1 MTERVLIVDDE
12 EDLRYVYTRQLRGD
26 GYLLD
31 TAADGEEA
39 IEKIR
44 ATEYAVILTD
54 MRMPRKDGLAVIAA
68 AREHLPDAEII
79 VLTGHG
85 SLENALQAFKSGNI
99 FEYLLKPLD
108 DIGVLNTVV
117 ARAME
122 RRNLRKHN
130 RELFEQLQRAYEE
143 LRQKSEM
150 LIQNEKMSAIGVLAA
165 GVAHELNNPLTAV
178 VGFAQMIAEKLKAS
192 RPANWNDTEYERA
205 QQALENLVQGA
216 HRARDIVGSLLRFAR
231 ATKPDARTLV
241 DINQTLRDAFVF
253 TEHLLLRHG
262 IMRWR
267 SASRLSC
274 RPCGATPRA
283 CSMCSRTCIINAQ
296 QATPSGGIVRVITER
311 AEEPKGVWVHVE
323 DTGEGIPPDALEQIF
338 EPFYTRKEHGTGL
351 GLSIAKQIIEEHGG
365 EIRVASE
372 LGKGAR
378 FSVFLPA
385 DEAHTIDPTQQTC
398 GWRDPPLDKRPSS
411 GIIL

>member
-85 SLENALQAFKSGNI
+85 SLENALQAFKAGNI

-117 ARAME
+117 ARAIE

-150 LIQNEKMSAIGVLAA
+150 LVQNEKMSAIGVLAA

-178 VGFAQMIAEKLKAS
+178 VGFAQMIAEKLKAN
-192 RPANWNDTEYERA
+192 RPANWSDTEYERA

-262 IMRWR
+262 IVLEKRLAPELPPVWGN
-267 SASRLSC
+267 SARLQHVF
-274 RPCGATPRA
+274 TNLL
-283 CSMCSRTCIINAQ
+283 INAQ
-296 QATPSGGIVRVITER
+296 QATPSGGTVRVLTER
-311 AEEPKGVWVHVE
+311 AEQPKGVWVHVE

-351 GLSIAKQIIEEHGG
+351 GLSIAKQIVEEHGG
-365 EIRVASE
+365 EIRVESE
-372 LGKGAR
+372 LGRGAR

-385 DEAHTIDPTQQTC
+385 DDAHTIDPTQQVQVA
-398 GWRDPPLDKRPSS
+398 
-411 GIIL
+411 

>member
-1 MTERVLIVDDE
+1 MPERVLIVDDE
-12 EDLRYVYTRQLRGD
+12 EDLRYIYTRQLRND

-39 IEKIR
+39 IQKIQ
-44 ATEYAVILTD
+44 TNEYAVILTD

-68 AREHLPDAEII
+68 AREHLPETEII

-85 SLENALQAFKSGNI
+85 SLENALQAFKAGNI

-117 ARAME
+117 ARALE

-143 LRQKSEM
+143 LRQKSEA
-150 LIQNEKMSAIGVLAA
+150 LIQQEKMSAIGTLAA

-178 VGFAQMIAEKLKAS
+178 VGFAQLITEKLRTS
-192 RPANWNDTEYERA
+192 RPTNWSDTEYERVI
-205 QQALENLVQGA
+205 QALENLVNGA
-216 HRARDIVGSLLRFAR
+216 HRSRDIVGSLLRFAR
-231 ATKPDARTLV
+231 ASRPDARSLI
-241 DINQTLRDAFVF
+241 DLNQVLRDAFVF
-253 TEHLLLRHG
+253 TEHLLLRNG
-262 IMRWR
+262 ITLEKQLATDLPPIWGN
-267 SASRLSC
+267 AARLQHVF
-274 RPCGATPRA
+274 TNLL
-283 CSMCSRTCIINAQ
+283 INAQ
-296 QATPSGGIVRVITER
+296 QATPSGGVVRVITER
-311 AEEPKGVWVHVE
+311 SEEPKGVWTYVE
-323 DTGEGIPPDALEQIF
+323 DTGEGIAPEELDKIF
-338 EPFYTRKEHGTGL
+338 EPFYTRKQEGTGL
-351 GLSIAKQIIEEHGG
+351 GLSIAKQIVEEHGG

-385 DEAHTIDPTQQTC
+385 EEAHT
-398 GWRDPPLDKRPSS
+398 RDPAHENHAAA
-411 GIIL
+411 

>member
-44 ATEYAVILTD
+44 TNEYAVILTD

-85 SLENALQAFKSGNI
+85 SLENALQAFKAGNI

-117 ARAME
+117 ARAIE

-178 VGFAQMIAEKLKAS
+178 VGFAQMIAEKLKAN
-192 RPANWNDTEYERA
+192 RPANWSDTEYERA

-262 IMRWR
+262 IMLEKHLAPELPPVWGN
-267 SASRLSC
+267 SARLQHVF
-274 RPCGATPRA
+274 TNLL
-283 CSMCSRTCIINAQ
+283 INAQ

-311 AEEPKGVWVHVE
+311 AEEPKGVWVHIE

-385 DEAHTIDPTQQTC
+385 DDAHTIDPTQQT
-398 GWRDPPLDKRPSS
+398 RVA
-411 GIIL
+411 

>member
-1 MTERVLIVDDE
+1 MPERVLIVDDE
-12 EDLRYVYTRQLRGD
+12 EDLRYIYTRQLRND

-39 IEKIR
+39 IRKIQ
-44 ATEYAVILTD
+44 TNEYAVILTD

-68 AREHLPDAEII
+68 AREHLPEAEII

-85 SLENALQAFKSGNI
+85 SLENALQAFKAGNI

-117 ARAME
+117 ARALE

-143 LRQKSEM
+143 LRQKSEA
-150 LIQNEKMSAIGVLAA
+150 LIQQEKMSAIGTLAA

-178 VGFAQMIAEKLKAS
+178 VGFAQLITEKLRTS
-192 RPANWNDTEYERA
+192 RPTNWSDTEYERVI
-205 QQALENLVQGA
+205 QALENLVNGA
-216 HRARDIVGSLLRFAR
+216 HRSRDIVGSLLRFAR
-231 ATKPDARTLV
+231 ASRPDARSLI
-241 DINQTLRDAFVF
+241 DLNQVLRDAFVF
-253 TEHLLLRHG
+253 TEHLLLRNG
-262 IMRWR
+262 ITLEKQLATDLPPIWGN
-267 SASRLSC
+267 AARLQHVF
-274 RPCGATPRA
+274 TNLL
-283 CSMCSRTCIINAQ
+283 INAQ
-296 QATPSGGIVRVITER
+296 QATPSGGVVRVITER
-311 AEEPKGVWVHVE
+311 SEEPKGVWTYVE
-323 DTGEGIPPDALEQIF
+323 DTGEGIAPEELDKIF
-338 EPFYTRKEHGTGL
+338 EPFYTRKQEGTGL
-351 GLSIAKQIIEEHGG
+351 GLSIAKQIVEEHGG

-385 DEAHTIDPTQQTC
+385 EEAHT
-398 GWRDPPLDKRPSS
+398 RDPAHENHAAA
-411 GIIL
+411 

>member
-85 SLENALQAFKSGNI
+85 SLENALQAFKAGNI

-117 ARAME
+117 ARAIE

-192 RPANWNDTEYERA
+192 RPTNWNDTEYERA

-216 HRARDIVGSLLRFAR
+216 HRARDIVSSLLRFAR
-231 ATKPDARTLV
+231 ATKPDARSLI

-262 IMRWR
+262 IVLEK
-267 SASRLSC
+267 RLAPELPPVWGNAA
-274 RPCGATPRA
+274 RLQHVFTNL
-283 CSMCSRTCIINAQ
+283 IINAQ
-296 QATPSGGIVRVITER
+296 QATPSGGTVRVLTER
-311 AEEPKGVWVHVE
+311 AEEPKGVWVHIE

-385 DEAHTIDPTQQTC
+385 DDAHTIDPTQQTQVA
-398 GWRDPPLDKRPSS
+398 
-411 GIIL
+411 

>member
-150 LIQNEKMSAIGVLAA
+150 LIQQEKMSAIGVLAA

-192 RPANWNDTEYERA
+192 RPTNWNDTEYERA

-216 HRARDIVGSLLRFAR
+216 HRARDIVSSLLRFAR
-231 ATKPDARTLV
+231 ATKPDARSLI

-262 IMRWR
+262 I
-267 SASRLSC
+267 ALEKRLAPELPPVWGNAA
-274 RPCGATPRA
+274 RLQHVFTNL
-283 CSMCSRTCIINAQ
+283 IINAQ

-311 AEEPKGVWVHVE
+311 AEEPKGVWVHIE

-338 EPFYTRKEHGTGL
+338 EPFYTRKEQGTGL

-385 DEAHTIDPTQQTC
+385 DDAHTIDPTQQT
-398 GWRDPPLDKRPSS
+398 RVA
-411 GIIL
+411 

>member
-85 SLENALQAFKSGNI
+85 SLENALQAFKAGNI

-117 ARAME
+117 ARAIE

-178 VGFAQMIAEKLKAS
+178 VGFAQMIAEKLKSS
-192 RPANWNDTEYERA
+192 RPANWNDSEYERA
-205 QQALENLVQGA
+205 LQALENLVQGA

-253 TEHLLLRHG
+253 TEHLLLRNG
-262 IMRWR
+262 I
-267 SASRLSC
+267 SLEKRLAPELPPVWGNAA
-274 RPCGATPRA
+274 RLQHVFTNLL
-283 CSMCSRTCIINAQ
+283 INAQ
-296 QATPSGGIVRVITER
+296 QATPSGGTVRVITER

-323 DTGEGIPPDALEQIF
+323 DTGEGIPLEALEQIF
-338 EPFYTRKEHGTGL
+338 EPFYTRKEQGTGL

-385 DEAHTIDPTQQTC
+385 DDAHTIDPTQQAQVA
-398 GWRDPPLDKRPSS
+398 
-411 GIIL
+411 

>member
-12 EDLRYVYTRQLRGD
+12 EDLRYVYTRQLRDD

-44 ATEYAVILTD
+44 VTEYAVILTD

-85 SLENALQAFKSGNI
+85 SLENALQAFKAGNI

-117 ARAME
+117 ARAIE

-178 VGFAQMIAEKLKAS
+178 VGFAQMIAEKLKAN
-192 RPANWNDTEYERA
+192 RPANWSDTEYERA

-262 IMRWR
+262 IMLEKRLAPELPPVWGN
-267 SASRLSC
+267 SARLQHVF
-274 RPCGATPRA
+274 TNLL
-283 CSMCSRTCIINAQ
+283 INAQ

-311 AEEPKGVWVHVE
+311 ADEPKGVWVHVE

-338 EPFYTRKEHGTGL
+338 EPFYTRKAQGTGL
-351 GLSIAKQIIEEHGG
+351 GLSIAKQIVEEHGG
-365 EIRVASE
+365 EIRVESE

-385 DEAHTIDPTQQTC
+385 SDAHTIDPTQQT
-398 GWRDPPLDKRPSS
+398 RVA
-411 GIIL
+411 

>member
-1 MTERVLIVDDE
+1 
-12 EDLRYVYTRQLRGD
+12 
-26 GYLLD
+26 
-31 TAADGEEA
+31 
-39 IEKIR
+39 
-44 ATEYAVILTD
+44 
-54 MRMPRKDGLAVIAA
+54 
-68 AREHLPDAEII
+68 
-79 VLTGHG
+79 
-85 SLENALQAFKSGNI
+85 
-99 FEYLLKPLD
+99 
-108 DIGVLNTVV
+108 
-117 ARAME
+117 
-122 RRNLRKHN
+122 
-130 RELFEQLQRAYEE
+130 
-143 LRQKSEM
+143 
-150 LIQNEKMSAIGVLAA
+150 VLAA

-231 ATKPDARTLV
+231 ATKPDARSLI

-262 IMRWR
+262 I
-267 SASRLSC
+267 ALEKRLAPELPPVWGNAA
-274 RPCGATPRA
+274 RLQHVFTNL
-283 CSMCSRTCIINAQ
+283 IINAQ

-311 AEEPKGVWVHVE
+311 AEEPKGVWVHIE

-351 GLSIAKQIIEEHGG
+351 GLSIAKQIIEEHRGA
-365 EIRVASE
+365 IRVESE

-385 DEAHTIDPTQQTC
+385 DEAHTIDPTQ
-398 GWRDPPLDKRPSS
+398 RVRVA
-411 GIIL
+411 

>member
-1 MTERVLIVDDE
+1 MSERVLIVDDE

-85 SLENALQAFKSGNI
+85 SLENALQAFKAGNI

-178 VGFAQMIAEKLKAS
+178 VGFAQMIAEKLKAN
-192 RPANWNDTEYERA
+192 PPTNWGDTEYARA
-205 QQALENLVQGA
+205 LQALENLVQGA

-262 IMRWR
+262 IMLEK
-267 SASRLSC
+267 RLALELPPVWGNAA
-274 RPCGATPRA
+274 RLQHVFTNLL
-283 CSMCSRTCIINAQ
+283 INAQ
-296 QATPSGGIVRVITER
+296 QATPSGGTVRVITER
-311 AEEPKGVWVHVE
+311 ADEPKGVWVHVE
-323 DTGEGIPPDALEQIF
+323 DTGEGIPPEALEQIF

-385 DEAHTIDPTQQTC
+385 DDAHTIDPTQQ
-398 GWRDPPLDKRPSS
+398 
-411 GIIL
+411 IQAA

>member
-44 ATEYAVILTD
+44 TNEYAVILTD

-85 SLENALQAFKSGNI
+85 SLENALQAFKAGNI

-117 ARAME
+117 ARAIE

-178 VGFAQMIAEKLKAS
+178 VGFAQMIAEKLKAN
-192 RPANWNDTEYERA
+192 RPANWSDTEYERA

-262 IMRWR
+262 I
-267 SASRLSC
+267 ALEKRLAPELPPVWGNAA
-274 RPCGATPRA
+274 RLQHVFTNLL
-283 CSMCSRTCIINAQ
+283 INAQ

-323 DTGEGIPPDALEQIF
+323 DTGEGIPPEALERIF
-338 EPFYTRKEHGTGL
+338 EPFYTRKEQGTGL
-351 GLSIAKQIIEEHGG
+351 GLSIAKQIIEEHRGA
-365 EIRVASE
+365 IRVASE

-385 DEAHTIDPTQQTC
+385 DDAHTIDPTQQVQVA
-398 GWRDPPLDKRPSS
+398 
-411 GIIL
+411 

>member
-85 SLENALQAFKSGNI
+85 SLENALQAFKAGNI

-117 ARAME
+117 ARAIE

-262 IMRWR
+262 IMLEKHLAPELPPVWGN
-267 SASRLSC
+267 SARLQHVF
-274 RPCGATPRA
+274 TNLL
-283 CSMCSRTCIINAQ
+283 INAQ
-296 QATPSGGIVRVITER
+296 QATPSGGTVRVLTER
-311 AEEPKGVWVHVE
+311 AEQPKGVWVHVE
-323 DTGEGIPPDALEQIF
+323 DTGEGIPPEALERIF

-385 DEAHTIDPTQQTC
+385 DDAHTIDPTQQT
-398 GWRDPPLDKRPSS
+398 RVA
-411 GIIL
+411 

>member
-31 TAADGEEA
+31 TAVDGEEA

-44 ATEYAVILTD
+44 TNEYAVILTD

-85 SLENALQAFKSGNI
+85 SLENALQAFKAGNI

-117 ARAME
+117 ARAIE

-192 RPANWNDTEYERA
+192 RPTNWNDTEYERA

-262 IMRWR
+262 IMLEKRLAPELPPVWGN
-267 SASRLSC
+267 SARLQHVF
-274 RPCGATPRA
+274 TNLL
-283 CSMCSRTCIINAQ
+283 INAQ
-296 QATPSGGIVRVITER
+296 QATPSVGIVLDNTER
-311 AEEPKGVWVHVE
+311 ADEPKGESVHVE
-323 DTGEGIPPDALEQIF
+323 ETG
-338 EPFYTRKEHGTGL
+338 
-351 GLSIAKQIIEEHGG
+351 
-365 EIRVASE
+365 
-372 LGKGAR
+372 
-378 FSVFLPA
+378 
-385 DEAHTIDPTQQTC
+385 
-398 GWRDPPLDKRPSS
+398 
-411 GIIL
+411 

>member
-44 ATEYAVILTD
+44 TNEYAVILTD

-85 SLENALQAFKSGNI
+85 SLENALQVFKAGNI

-117 ARAME
+117 ARAIE

-150 LIQNEKMSAIGVLAA
+150 LIQQEKMSAIGVLAA

-178 VGFAQMIAEKLKAS
+178 VGFAQMIAEKLKKN
-192 RPANWNDTEYERA
+192 RPANWSDAEYERA

-231 ATKPDARTLV
+231 ATKPEARSFV

-262 IMRWR
+262 IVLEK
-267 SASRLSC
+267 RLAPELPPVWGNAA
-274 RPCGATPRA
+274 RLQHVFTNLL
-283 CSMCSRTCIINAQ
+283 INAQ

-311 AEEPKGVWVHVE
+311 ADEPKGVWVHVE

-351 GLSIAKQIIEEHGG
+351 GLSIAKQIVEEHGG
-365 EIRVASE
+365 EIRVESE
-372 LGKGAR
+372 LGKGSR

-385 DEAHTIDPTQQTC
+385 DDAHTIDPTQQT
-398 GWRDPPLDKRPSS
+398 RVA
-411 GIIL
+411 

>member
-1 MTERVLIVDDE
+1 MAERVLIVDDE

-44 ATEYAVILTD
+44 TNEYAVILTD

-85 SLENALQAFKSGNI
+85 SLENALQAFKAGNI

-117 ARAME
+117 ARAIE

-178 VGFAQMIAEKLKAS
+178 VGFAQMIAEKLKAN
-192 RPANWNDTEYERA
+192 RPANWSDTEYERA

-231 ATKPDARTLV
+231 ATKPDARSFV

-262 IMRWR
+262 IVLEK
-267 SASRLSC
+267 RLAPELPPVWGNAA
-274 RPCGATPRA
+274 RLQHVFTNLL
-283 CSMCSRTCIINAQ
+283 INAQ
-296 QATPSGGIVRVITER
+296 QATPSGGVVRVITER
-311 AEEPKGVWVHVE
+311 ADEPKGVWVHVE
-323 DTGEGIPPDALEQIF
+323 DTGEGIPPDALERIF

-351 GLSIAKQIIEEHGG
+351 GLSIAKQIVEEHGG
-365 EIRVASE
+365 EIRVESE
-372 LGKGAR
+372 LGKGSR

-385 DEAHTIDPTQQTC
+385 DDAHAVDPTQKTQAA
-398 GWRDPPLDKRPSS
+398 
-411 GIIL
+411 

>member
-117 ARAME
+117 ARAIE

-262 IMRWR
+262 IVLEKRLAPELPPVWGN
-267 SASRLSC
+267 SARLQHVF
-274 RPCGATPRA
+274 TNLL
-283 CSMCSRTCIINAQ
+283 INAQ

-323 DTGEGIPPDALEQIF
+323 DTGEGIPPEALERIF

-385 DEAHTIDPTQQTC
+385 DDAHTIDPTQQT
-398 GWRDPPLDKRPSS
+398 RVA
-411 GIIL
+411 

>member
-31 TAADGEEA
+31 TAVDGEEA

-44 ATEYAVILTD
+44 TNEYAVILTD

-231 ATKPDARTLV
+231 ATKPDARSLI

-262 IMRWR
+262 IALEKRLAPELPPVWGN
-267 SASRLSC
+267 SARLQHVF
-274 RPCGATPRA
+274 TNL
-283 CSMCSRTCIINAQ
+283 IINAQ

-311 AEEPKGVWVHVE
+311 AEEPKGVWVHIE

-351 GLSIAKQIIEEHGG
+351 GLSIAKQIIEEHRGA
-365 EIRVASE
+365 IRVESE

-385 DEAHTIDPTQQTC
+385 DDAHTIDPTHQV
-398 GWRDPPLDKRPSS
+398 RVA
-411 GIIL
+411 

>member
-31 TAADGEEA
+31 TAVDGEEA

-44 ATEYAVILTD
+44 TNEYAVILTD

-231 ATKPDARTLV
+231 ATKPDARSLI

-262 IMRWR
+262 IALEKRLAPELPPVWGN
-267 SASRLSC
+267 SARLQHVF
-274 RPCGATPRA
+274 TNL
-283 CSMCSRTCIINAQ
+283 IINAQ

-311 AEEPKGVWVHVE
+311 AEEPKGVWVHIE

-351 GLSIAKQIIEEHGG
+351 GLSIAKQIIEEHRGA
-365 EIRVASE
+365 IRVESE

-385 DEAHTIDPTQQTC
+385 DDAHTIDPTQQT
-398 GWRDPPLDKRPSS
+398 RVA
-411 GIIL
+411 

>member
-12 EDLRYVYTRQLRGD
+12 EDLRYVYMRQLRGD

-44 ATEYAVILTD
+44 TTEYAVILTD

-85 SLENALQAFKSGNI
+85 SLENALQAFKAGNI

-108 DIGVLNTVV
+108 DISVLNTVV
-117 ARAME
+117 ARAIE

-178 VGFAQMIAEKLKAS
+178 VGFAQMIAEKLKAN
-192 RPANWNDTEYERA
+192 PPTNWNGTEYERA
-205 QQALENLVQGA
+205 LQALENLVQGA

-231 ATKPDARTLV
+231 ATKPDARSLI

-253 TEHLLLRHG
+253 TEHLLLRNG
-262 IMRWR
+262 IVLEK
-267 SASRLSC
+267 RLAPELPPVWGNAA
-274 RPCGATPRA
+274 RLQHVFTNLL
-283 CSMCSRTCIINAQ
+283 INAQ
-296 QATPSGGIVRVITER
+296 QATPSGGTVRVITEH
-311 AEEPKGVWVHVE
+311 ADEPKGVWVHVE
-323 DTGEGIPPDALEQIF
+323 DTGEGIPPDALEHIF

-365 EIRVASE
+365 EIRVESE

-385 DEAHTIDPTQQTC
+385 DEAHTIDPTQQTQVA
-398 GWRDPPLDKRPSS
+398 
-411 GIIL
+411 

>member
-44 ATEYAVILTD
+44 ASEYAVILTD

-85 SLENALQAFKSGNI
+85 SLENALQAFKAGNI

-117 ARAME
+117 ARAIE

-178 VGFAQMIAEKLKAS
+178 VGFAQMIAEKLKAN
-192 RPANWNDTEYERA
+192 RPANWSDTDYERA
-205 QQALENLVQGA
+205 LQSLENLVQGA

-231 ATKPDARTLV
+231 ATKPDARSLL

-262 IMRWR
+262 IALEKQFAPELPPVWGN
-267 SASRLSC
+267 AARLQHVF
-274 RPCGATPRA
+274 TNLL
-283 CSMCSRTCIINAQ
+283 INAQ
-296 QATPSGGIVRVITER
+296 QATPSGGTVRVITER
-311 AEEPKGVWVHVE
+311 AQEPKGVWVHVE
-323 DTGEGIPPDALEQIF
+323 DTGEGIDSDALEQIF
-338 EPFYTRKEHGTGL
+338 EPFYTRKEQGTGL
-351 GLSIAKQIIEEHGG
+351 GLSIARQIVEEHGG
-365 EIRVASE
+365 EIRVESE
-372 LGKGAR
+372 PGKGAR

-385 DEAHTIDPTQQTC
+385 DEAHTMDPTQRTHAA
-398 GWRDPPLDKRPSS
+398 
-411 GIIL
+411 

>member
-1 MTERVLIVDDE
+1 MAERVLIVDDE

-44 ATEYAVILTD
+44 HNEYAVILTD

-85 SLENALQAFKSGNI
+85 SLENALQAFKAGNI

-108 DIGVLNTVV
+108 DIAVLNTVV
-117 ARAME
+117 ARALE

-143 LRQKSEM
+143 LRQKSEA
-150 LIQNEKMSAIGVLAA
+150 LIQQEKMSAIGTLAA

-178 VGFAQMIAEKLKAS
+178 VGFAQLVSEKLRS
-192 RPANWNDTEYERA
+192 NRPANWSDTEYERVA
-205 QQALENLVQGA
+205 QAIENLVQGA
-216 HRARDIVGSLLRFAR
+216 HRARDIVSSLLRFAR
-231 ATKPDARTLV
+231 TSRPDARSLV
-241 DINQTLRDAFVF
+241 DINQILRDAFVF

-262 IMRWR
+262 ITLVKQLAPDLPPVWGN
-267 SASRLSC
+267 AARLQHVF
-274 RPCGATPRA
+274 TNLL
-283 CSMCSRTCIINAQ
+283 INAQ
-296 QATPSGGIVRVITER
+296 QATPNGGTVRVLTEPS
-311 AEEPKGVWVHVE
+311 EEPKGVWIHVE
-323 DTGEGIPPDALEQIF
+323 DTGHGIPPEDLEKIF
-338 EPFYTRKEHGTGL
+338 EPFYTRKAEGTGL
-351 GLSIAKQIIEEHGG
+351 GLSIAKQIVEEHGG
-365 EIRVASE
+365 EIRVFSKV
-372 LGKGAR
+372 GQGTR

-385 DEAHTIDPTQQTC
+385 TEAQTVDPSLTN
-398 GWRDPPLDKRPSS
+398 REAA
-411 GIIL
+411 

>member
-1 MTERVLIVDDE
+1 MPERVLIVDDE
-12 EDLRYVYTRQLRGD
+12 EDLRYIYTRQLRGD

-31 TAADGEEA
+31 TAGDGEEA

-44 ATEYAVILTD
+44 HNEYAVILTD

-68 AREHLPDAEII
+68 AREHLPETEII

-108 DIGVLNTVV
+108 DIAVLNTVV
-117 ARAME
+117 ARAIE

-143 LRQKSEM
+143 LRQKSEA
-150 LIQNEKMSAIGVLAA
+150 LIQQEKMSAIGTLAA

-178 VGFAQMIAEKLKAS
+178 VGFAQLIAEKLRS
-192 RPANWNDTEYERA
+192 HRPENWSDAEYERVA
-205 QQALENLVQGA
+205 QALENLVQGA

-231 ATKPDARTLV
+231 ASKPDARSPI

-262 IMRWR
+262 ITLEKQLAPDLPPVWGN
-267 SASRLSC
+267 AARLQHVF
-274 RPCGATPRA
+274 TNLL
-283 CSMCSRTCIINAQ
+283 INAQ
-296 QATPSGGIVRVITER
+296 QATPSGGTVRVITER
-311 AEEPKGVWVHVE
+311 SDEPKGVWIHVE
-323 DTGEGIPPDALEQIF
+323 DTGQGIAPEDLEKIF
-338 EPFYTRKEHGTGL
+338 EPFYTRKEEGTGL
-351 GLSIAKQIIEEHGG
+351 GLSIAKQIVEEHGG
-365 EIRVASE
+365 EIRAFSE
-372 LGKGAR
+372 PGKGAR

-385 DEAHTIDPTQQTC
+385 NEAQTV
-398 GWRDPPLDKRPSS
+398 DPPNANRAVA
-411 GIIL
+411 

>member
-44 ATEYAVILTD
+44 TNEYAVILTD

-85 SLENALQAFKSGNI
+85 SLENALQAFKAGNI

-117 ARAME
+117 ARAIE

-262 IMRWR
+262 IMLEKRLAPELPPVWGN
-267 SASRLSC
+267 SARLQHVF
-274 RPCGATPRA
+274 TNLL
-283 CSMCSRTCIINAQ
+283 INAQ
-296 QATPSGGIVRVITER
+296 QATPSGGTVRVLTER
-311 AEEPKGVWVHVE
+311 AEEPKGVWVHIE

-365 EIRVASE
+365 EIRVESE

-385 DEAHTIDPTQQTC
+385 DDAHTIDPTQQT
-398 GWRDPPLDKRPSS
+398 RVA
-411 GIIL
+411 

>member
-85 SLENALQAFKSGNI
+85 SLENALQAFKAGNI

-117 ARAME
+117 ARAIE

-150 LIQNEKMSAIGVLAA
+150 LVQNEKMSAIGVLAA

-178 VGFAQMIAEKLKAS
+178 VGFAQMIAEKLKAN
-192 RPANWNDTEYERA
+192 RPANWSDTEYERA

-262 IMRWR
+262 IVLEKRLAPELPPVWGN
-267 SASRLSC
+267 SARLQHVF
-274 RPCGATPRA
+274 TNLL
-283 CSMCSRTCIINAQ
+283 INAQ
-296 QATPSGGIVRVITER
+296 QATPSGGTVRVLTER
-311 AEEPKGVWVHVE
+311 AEQPKGVWVHVE

-351 GLSIAKQIIEEHGG
+351 GLSIAKQIVEEHGG
-365 EIRVASE
+365 EIRVESE
-372 LGKGAR
+372 LGRGAR

-385 DEAHTIDPTQQTC
+385 DDAHTIDPTQQTQVA
-398 GWRDPPLDKRPSS
+398 
-411 GIIL
+411 

>member
-85 SLENALQAFKSGNI
+85 SLENALQAFKAGNI

-117 ARAME
+117 ARAIE

-150 LIQNEKMSAIGVLAA
+150 LVQNEKMSAIGVLAA

-178 VGFAQMIAEKLKAS
+178 VGFAQMIAEKLKAN
-192 RPANWNDTEYERA
+192 RPANWSDTEYERA

-262 IMRWR
+262 IVLEKRLAPELPPVWGN
-267 SASRLSC
+267 SARLQHVF
-274 RPCGATPRA
+274 TNLL
-283 CSMCSRTCIINAQ
+283 INAQ
-296 QATPSGGIVRVITER
+296 QATPSGGTVRVLTER
-311 AEEPKGVWVHVE
+311 AEQPKGVWVHVE

-338 EPFYTRKEHGTGL
+338 EPFYTRKAQGTGL

-365 EIRVASE
+365 EIRVESE
-372 LGKGAR
+372 FGKGAR

-385 DEAHTIDPTQQTC
+385 DDAHTIDPTQQT
-398 GWRDPPLDKRPSS
+398 RAA
-411 GIIL
+411 

>member
-12 EDLRYVYTRQLRGD
+12 EDLRYVYTRQLRDD

-85 SLENALQAFKSGNI
+85 SLENALQAFKAGNI

-117 ARAME
+117 ARAIE

-178 VGFAQMIAEKLKAS
+178 VGFAQMIAEKLKAN
-192 RPANWNDTEYERA
+192 RPANWSDTEYERA

-262 IMRWR
+262 IMLEKRLAPELPPVWGN
-267 SASRLSC
+267 SARLQHVF
-274 RPCGATPRA
+274 TNLL
-283 CSMCSRTCIINAQ
+283 INAQ

-311 AEEPKGVWVHVE
+311 ADEPKGVWVHVE

-338 EPFYTRKEHGTGL
+338 EPFYTRKAQGTGL
-351 GLSIAKQIIEEHGG
+351 GLSIAKQIVEEHGG
-365 EIRVASE
+365 EIRVESE

-385 DEAHTIDPTQQTC
+385 SDAHTIDPTQQTQVA
-398 GWRDPPLDKRPSS
+398 
-411 GIIL
+411 

>member
-192 RPANWNDTEYERA
+192 RPTNWNDTEYERA

-262 IMRWR
+262 IMLEKHLAPELPPVWGN
-267 SASRLSC
+267 SARLQHVF
-274 RPCGATPRA
+274 TNLL
-283 CSMCSRTCIINAQ
+283 INAQ
-296 QATPSGGIVRVITER
+296 QATPSGGTVRVLTER
-311 AEEPKGVWVHVE
+311 AEQPKGVWVHVE
-323 DTGEGIPPDALEQIF
+323 DTGEGIPPEALERIF

-372 LGKGAR
+372 LDKGAR

-385 DEAHTIDPTQQTC
+385 DDAHTIDPTQQT
-398 GWRDPPLDKRPSS
+398 RVA
-411 GIIL
+411 